1 YFFITFVSLYLYFRI
16 MNIIKKAGLT
26 KDLSVNELLIELSKV
41 YLVENTDGKVAYSEI
56 PKKVENLISKIGID
70 ILPKI

>member
-1 YFFITFVSLYLYFRI
+1 FFITSISRYLYFRI

-41 YLVENTDGKVAYSEI
+41 YLVENTDGKVSYSEI

>member
-1 YFFITFVSLYLYFRI
+1 

-41 YLVENTDGKVAYSEI
+41 YLVENMDGKVAYSEI
-56 PKKVENLISKIGID
+56 SKKVENLISK
-70 ILPKI
+70 